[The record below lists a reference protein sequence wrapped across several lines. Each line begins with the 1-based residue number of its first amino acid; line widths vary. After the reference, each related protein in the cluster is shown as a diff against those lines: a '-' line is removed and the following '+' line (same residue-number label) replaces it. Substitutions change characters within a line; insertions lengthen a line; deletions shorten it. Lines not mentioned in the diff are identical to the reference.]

1 MHFNELGK
9 HSGFRGTARNI
20 SRKMSQI
27 MSEVTGK
34 EKKGSWHA
42 SPASQQSWCALW
54 GHSFQ
59 LANPWLLKWNVHLF
73 VPPLTFSFFSSS
85 YFSLLQFPT
94 STQNI
99 AVYILTDNPLSLHLS
114 MGRFPFCKCSESRT
128 FASSV
133 TSFWVRMNVPTTKKA
148 TGKMSTGDPSPL
160 LLRAGRI
167 P

>member
-1 MHFNELGK
+1 MHFNEFGK

-42 SPASQQSWCALW
+42 SPVSQQSWCALW

-59 LANPWLLKWNVHLF
+59 PAKPWLLKWNVHLF
-73 VPPLTFSFFSSS
+73 VPPPTFSSFSSS
-85 YFSLLQFPT
+85 CFSLLVSHLHT
-94 STQNI
+94 E
-99 AVYILTDNPLSLHLS
+99 YCLILTDNPLSLDLS

-128 FASSV
+128 FASSA
-133 TSFWVRMNVPTTKKA
+133 TSFWVRMNVPTTKK
-148 TGKMSTGDPSPL
+148 TTRKKSRGDPSPL
-160 LLRAGRI
+160 LLRAGRT